1 MEKLTG
7 KPIGDAWYDLSEQER
22 LKVLLQ
28 IVELETKL
36 FAIKLPAS
44 GSIYYARDLHP
55 NTPKIDIPGSDS
67 GLCIGPYD
75 GGLANVE
82 ILTSTEVLVSDIF
95 VTSPFDHY

>member
-44 GSIYYARDLHP
+44 GSIYYARDLHA

-67 GLCIGPYD
+67 GLCIRPYAALRWWFGERGDLDIDQGPRK
-75 GGLANVE
+75 
-82 ILTSTEVLVSDIF
+82 
-95 VTSPFDHY
+95 